1 MLKIGKI
8 LLRLAMMLLLG
19 AVLLGGYSA
28 WQVHHYAHRPTIK
41 QNADAALVL
50 GAAAWGDKPS
60 PVYRERIQHGIN
72 LYKNQIV
79 KKIVFTGGT
88 PKKGYPTEAE
98 VGRNFAIKQG
108 VKPKDIILEST
119 SRNTFYN
126 IHNAK
131 PIMRQQRIGSVALV
145 SDPDHM
151 ARAMAIAQH
160 FDVQAYPSP
169 TPTSRYTGSEQRDD
183 FFYREVLYLC
193 LFRIYQIG
201 NKLGLN
207 VQFNV

>member
-8 LLRLAMMLLLG
+8 LLRLAMMMLLG

-28 WQVHHYAHRPTIK
+28 WQVHDYARRPTAT
-41 QNADAALVL
+41 QTADAALVL

-72 LYKNQIV
+72 LYKNQQI
-79 KKIVFTGGT
+79 KKIIFTGGT
-88 PKKGYPTEAE
+88 PKQGYPTEAE

-131 PIMRQQRIGSVALV
+131 PIMQQQRIASVALV

-169 TPTSRYTGSEQRDD
+169 TPTSRYTGSAQRDD
-183 FFYREVLYLC
+183 FFYREVFYLC
-193 LFRIYQIG
+193 LFRLYQMG
-201 NKLGLN
+201 HKLGLN
-207 VQFNV
+207 IQFNV